1 MAEEKKPGLLQQL
14 RESAAQTKAGRAAIK
29 VKDVARAVSN
39 STGAA
44 PLHAMVRQG
53 ADEIAQVLA
62 AFPDSN
68 VRPVA
73 ESGQLFEPT
82 QQLVTEQL
90 TGKKVDLRTDRIAG
104 TGPGKMTPEQLRDY
118 AAAKAQ
124 EATHQMDHQN
134 DHQRQRGGME
144 M

>member
-1 MAEEKKPGLLQQL
+1 MAEEKKPGLVQQL
-14 RESAAQTKAGRAAIK
+14 RERAAQTTAGKAATK
-29 VKDVARAVSN
+29 VRDVARAVSN

-73 ESGQLFEPT
+73 ETGQLFEPT

-90 TGKKVDLRTDRIAG
+90 TGRKVDLRTDRIAG
-104 TGPGKMTPEQLRDY
+104 TGKMTLEQLRGY